1 MDWYWAAALLFG
13 LGVGLMFLGIPV
25 AIAFF
30 ATNIIGAIFF
40 MGGGAGIAQVVNN
53 GFGAMTNFA
62 LVPIP
67 MFLLMG
73 ELFYHTGLATKC
85 FNAAD
90 KLLGNIRGRLAYVTL
105 IGGTAFAGPAGSSMG
120 ACALL
125 GSLMVPEMMKRGY
138 NKYLSIGPIMGIGGL
153 AVIIPPSALTVL
165 LATLGRTDVG
175 DLLLAGIIP
184 GFLLALMYGVLIWAW
199 TMIDPSAAPAY
210 AADPVSTREKIRML
224 FVDVIPMIAI
234 IVFSVV
240 VMLVGWC
247 TPTEAAALGA
257 VSVIVLAACYGRM
270 TRSAMVKSIEG
281 ALKITVMSFLIIF
294 GSATFAQMLAFTG
307 ASGGLMNWALGFE
320 LSPMGMLFVMIGVI
334 LFLGCF
340 MDQLSMMLLT
350 APIFFPLAKALGFD
364 LTWFGLIMLLA
375 LEIGYTTPPF
385 GLLLFVMKGVAPPGT
400 TMRDIYLAGMPFIA
414 CVLLLI
420 GLIIMFPPLATWL
433 PEYSHKP

>member
-1 MDWYWAAALLFG
+1 VEWYWAAIILFG
-13 LGVGLMFLGIPV
+13 LGIALMMLGVPV

-30 ATNIIGAIFF
+30 ATNIVAAVLF
-40 MGGGAGIAQVVNN
+40 MGGAGGIIQVINN
-53 GFGAMTNFA
+53 GFGAMTNFS

-73 ELFYHTGLATKC
+73 ELFYHTGLAAKC

-90 KLLGNIRGRLAYVTL
+90 KLLGNVRGRLSYVTL

-125 GSLMVPEMMKRGY
+125 GTLMVPDMMRRGY

-175 DLLLAGIIP
+175 DLLIAGVVPGLILAT
-184 GFLLALMYGVLIWAW
+184 MYGVLIWAW
-199 TMIDPSAAPAY
+199 TVIDPSAAPPY
-210 AADPVSTREKIRML
+210 KVERIPLLEKLRL
-224 FVDVIPMIAI
+224 FVFDVIPMVAI
-234 IVFSVV
+234 IVFSVLI
-240 VMLVGWC
+240 MIVGWC

-257 VSVIVLAACYGRM
+257 ASVIALAACYGTVTWRAL
-270 TRSAMVKSIEG
+270 RKSLEG
-281 ALKITVMSFLIIF
+281 TLRVTVMAFLIIF
-294 GSATFAQMLAFTG
+294 GSATFAQVLAFTG
-307 ASGGLMNWALGFE
+307 ASSGLMNWALGFD
-320 LSPMGMLFVMIGVI
+320 LPQMGMLLVMIGVI

-350 APIFFPLAKALGFD
+350 APIFFPLAKTLGFD
-364 LTWFGLIMLLA
+364 LVWFGLIMLLA

-385 GLLLFVMKGVAPPGT
+385 GLLLFVMKGVSPPGT
-400 TMRDIYLAGMPFIA
+400 SMRDIYLSAMPFIA

-420 GLIIMFPPLATWL
+420 ALIIVFPPLATWL
-433 PEYSHKP
+433 PQASR

>member
-1 MDWYWAAALLFG
+1 MDWVGAAVILFG
-13 LGVGLMFLGIPV
+13 CAVGLMMLGVPV

-30 ATNIIGAIFF
+30 ATNIVAAVLY
-40 MGGGAGIAQVVNN
+40 MGGGNGIAQVINN

-73 ELFYHTGLATKC
+73 ELFFHTGLAARC

-90 KLLGNIRGRLAYVTL
+90 KLLGNVRGRLAYVTL

-125 GSLMVPEMMKRGY
+125 GTLMVPEMMRRGY
-138 NKYLSIGPIMGIGGL
+138 NKYLSIGPIMGVGGL

-165 LATLGRTDVG
+165 LATLGQTDVG
-175 DLLLAGIIP
+175 DLLIAGIVP
-184 GFLLALMYGVLIWAW
+184 GLLLAAMYGVLIWAW
-199 TMIDPSAAPAY
+199 TVFDPGAAPAY
-210 AADPVSTREKIRML
+210 AAAPVSRREKVRL
-224 FVDVIPMIAI
+224 VFVDVIPMVGIIA
-234 IVFSVV
+234 FSVV
-240 VMLVGWC
+240 IMLVGWA

-257 VSVIVLAACYGRM
+257 VSVIFLAACYGVM
-270 TRSAMVKSIEG
+270 TWEAFVKSLKG
-281 ALKITVMSFLIIF
+281 ALRVTVMAFLIIF
-294 GSATFAQMLAFTG
+294 GSATFAQVLAFTG
-307 ASGGLMNWALGFE
+307 ASSGLMKWALAFDVAP
-320 LSPMGMLFVMIGVI
+320 LTMLLIMIGVI

-350 APIFFPLAKALGFD
+350 APIFFPLAKLLGFD

-385 GLLLFVMKGVAPPGT
+385 GLLLFVMKGVSPPGT
-400 TMRDIYLAGMPFIA
+400 TMRDIYLAGLPFIA
-414 CVLLLI
+414 CVLALI
-420 GLIIMFPPLATWL
+420 ALIIAFPPLATWL
-433 PEYSHKP
+433 PGIS

>member
-1 MDWYWAAALLFG
+1 MQWYWAALLLFG
-13 LGVGLMFLGIPV
+13 LGVGLMMLGIPV

-30 ATNIIGAIFF
+30 ATNIVAAALF
-40 MGGGAGIAQVVNN
+40 MGGGPGIVQVINN
-53 GFGAMTNFA
+53 GFGAMTSFA

-90 KLLGNIRGRLAYVTL
+90 KLLGNVRGRLAYVTL

-125 GSLMVPEMMKRGY
+125 
-138 NKYLSIGPIMGIGGL
+138 
-153 AVIIPPSALTVL
+153 
-165 LATLGRTDVG
+165 ATLGRTDVA
-175 DLLLAGIIP
+175 DLLIAGVVP
-184 GFLLALMYGVLIWAW
+184 GFLLASMYGVLIWAW
-199 TMIDPSAAPAY
+199 TLILPEAAPAY
-210 AADPVSTREKIRML
+210 APEPVSRREKIRL
-224 FVDVIPMIAI
+224 FFVDVIPMVAI
-234 IVFSVV
+234 IVFSVII
-240 VMLVGWC
+240 MIVGWC

-257 VSVIVLAACYGRM
+257 LSVIVLAACYGEM
-270 TRSAMVKSIEG
+270 TWKALVKSLNG
-281 ALKITVMSFLIIF
+281 ALRVTVMAFLIIF
-294 GSATFAQMLAFTG
+294 GSATFAQVLAFTG
-307 ASGGLMNWALGFE
+307 ASSGLMNWALGFNVTP
-320 LSPMGMLFVMIGVI
+320 LGLLFVMIGVI

-350 APIFFPLAKALGFD
+350 APIFFPLAKTLGFD

-385 GLLLFVMKGVAPPGT
+385 GLMLFVMKGVAPPGT
-400 TMRDIYLAGMPFIA
+400 TTRDIYLAGMPFIG

-420 GLIIMFPPLATWL
+420 GLIIAFPPLATWL
-433 PEYSHKP
+433 PASSH

>member
-1 MDWYWAAALLFG
+1 MEWYWAALILFG
-13 LGVGLMFLGIPV
+13 LGIGLMMLGVPV

-30 ATNIIGAIFF
+30 ATNIVAALLY
-40 MGGGAGIAQVVNN
+40 MGGASGIIQVINN
-53 GFGAMTNFA
+53 GFGAMTNFS

-73 ELFYHTGLATKC
+73 ELFYHTGLAAKC

-90 KLLGNIRGRLAYVTL
+90 KLLGNIRGRLSYVTL

-125 GSLMVPEMMKRGY
+125 GTLMVPDMMRRGY

-175 DLLLAGIIP
+175 DLLIAGVVPGLILA
-184 GFLLALMYGVLIWAW
+184 ALYGVLIWVW
-199 TMIDPSAAPAY
+199 TLIDPSAAPPYTVQRIAR
-210 AADPVSTREKIRML
+210 REKLRL
-224 FVDVIPMIAI
+224 FVFDVIPMVGI
-234 IVFSVV
+234 IVFSVLI
-240 VMLVGWC
+240 MIVGWC

-257 VSVIVLAACYGRM
+257 VSVIALAACY
-270 TRSAMVKSIEG
+270 RSVTWQALRKSLEG
-281 ALKITVMSFLIIF
+281 TLRVTVMAFLIIF
-294 GSATFAQMLAFTG
+294 GSATFAQVLAFTG
-307 ASGGLMNWALGFE
+307 ASSGLMSWALGFE
-320 LSPMGMLFVMIGVI
+320 LSKTGMLLMMIGVL

-350 APIFFPLAKALGFD
+350 APIFFPLAKTLGFD

-400 TMRDIYLAGMPFIA
+400 SMRDIYLSALPFIA

-420 GLIIMFPPLATWL
+420 VLIILFPPLATWL
-433 PEYSHKP
+433 PSISH